1 MISYTIQKESMTYLE
16 FAVHFRV
23 VFMKTKPREE
33 RMQLMACDKKWIPGH
48 IGHVFGA
55 LIPHVRRI
63 IVPPFF
69 VVEGPTDPI
78 QDTMESKGF
87 DERIL
92 PHFVEAFVS
101 VIDKRAA
108 LVDVLLVTTHVL
120 IGQKVATFVDHEI
133 PSQLIRSEYGS
144 GVIDDSNESPYD
156 RLK

>member
-1 MISYTIQKESMTYLE
+1 MISYRIQKESTTYLE

-23 VFMKTKPREE
+23 VFMKTKPCEE
-33 RMQLMACDKKWIPGH
+33 RMQLMVCDKKCIPGH
-48 IGHVFGA
+48 IGHVF
-55 LIPHVRRI
+55 PHVRRI

-78 QDTMESKGF
+78 QDTMESKGSN
-87 DERIL
+87 EQIL

-101 VIDKRAA
+101 VLDKRAA

-144 GVIDDSNESPYD
+144 GVIDDSDESPYNP
-156 RLK
+156 LK